1 MSKVREYEHVPS
13 PEVLGAPVQHCTKC
27 GKRLAPHAPFPVRD
41 TDGAWT
47 CVVCPSSIAARTFV
61 APMLDPSVGGV
72 VRDVTIEVHSRS
84 LLVRVSP
91 GRFGGVDA
99 PHHRAADFTEQR
111 PAIVAA
117 FSEVATEIA
126 NAASVG
132 VDKGFTAG
140 VQGGAKAERER
151 VERILARHF
160 DNPKPGRTSEQ
171 TNRAILADIRSG
183 ATS

>member
-13 PEVLGAPVQHCTKC
+13 PEVLGAPVQHCARC
-27 GKRLAPHAPFPVRD
+27 GKRLAPHDPFPVREI
-41 TDGAWT
+41 GGVWT
-47 CVVCPSSIAARTFV
+47 CIVCPASIAPRTFT

-72 VRDVTIEVHSRS
+72 VRDVTIEVYSRS

-117 FSEVATEIA
+117 FPEVVTEIA

-132 VDKGFTAG
+132 VDTGFTAG
-140 VQGGAKAERER
+140 VKAERAR
-151 VERILARHF
+151 VERLYAKHTTAPRVLS
-160 DNPKPGRTSEQ
+160 PML
-171 TNRAILADIRSG
+171 LADIRSG